1 MIADIILIAVLAL
14 SVFLGYKKGL
24 IELSISLCAVVIS
37 IVATMVLYRSITNLV
52 INTTSIDE
60 KIEQTITSSLSSKDG
75 TLNQIQNEILPST
88 AKELSV
94 SIVRAGVM
102 LILYIVL
109 RIALRF
115 VTALANLVAKLP
127 VLDQFNKAGGLA
139 FGAIRGI
146 ALIYV
151 ALLLI
156 SFFGQVNPQNAVNK
170 EIEKSIIS
178 KEMYKYNIIS
188 LFIK

>member
-37 IVATMVLYRSITNLV
+37 IVATMVLYRPITNLV